1 MNRIGVF
8 LVIPSERCDA
18 ASLSQG
24 QLDQALDW
32 YRSIHEENTQR
43 LNAVDV
49 EDKGRAV
56 EELRREFGAG
66 YQEQIQVVKSI
77 LSDNLPKQT
86 IRILNNARDPS
97 TGKRIINDPNFL
109 KMILNSAG
117 QGSGRSSGRGSEAAR
132 QASRNAQAKSG
143 SWSPRTRSS
152 SYIGEDRAT
161 MTDNQDNP
169 PSQPATKPR
178 SRHQSQEEA

>member
-1 MNRIGVF
+1 MIDLLIHEQDRGLLELF
-8 LVIPSERCDA
+8 LQNGAHA

-117 QGSGRSSGRGSEAAR
+117 QGVG
-132 QASRNAQAKSG
+132 ASRLEADG
-143 SWSPRTRSS
+143 R
-152 SYIGEDRAT
+152 
-161 MTDNQDNP
+161 
-169 PSQPATKPR
+169 
-178 SRHQSQEEA
+178 RHCEV